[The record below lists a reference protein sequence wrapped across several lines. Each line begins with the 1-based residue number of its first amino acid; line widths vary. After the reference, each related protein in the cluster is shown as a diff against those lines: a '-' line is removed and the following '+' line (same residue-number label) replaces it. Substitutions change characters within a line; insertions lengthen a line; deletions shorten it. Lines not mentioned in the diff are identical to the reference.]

1 MRHKTTY
8 CCTWNSVAMKLRL
21 ARITSRAII
30 DLPSFPVVPYTAS
43 WCTRRCKRHDFTA
56 RLENENVWKMS
67 TERSIRLRIS
77 RNNIRQPRSTSLLI
91 SNVEENSS
99 FYFQDN
105 DRVRISFQE
114 IFLSFFPSPPPP
126 PNELAVP
133 RIARKHKVSRERGR
147 PSYARFPM
155 NF

>member
-1 MRHKTTY
+1 M
-8 CCTWNSVAMKLRL
+8 AMKLRL

-56 RLENENVWKMS
+56 RLEDENVWKMS

-114 IFLSFFPSPPPP
+114 IFLSFFPSLPLQTNWWCHESHESIRFRG
-126 PNELAVP
+126 NEV
-133 RIARKHKVSRERGR
+133 GR
-147 PSYARFPM
+147 PTRDFR
-155 NF
+155 

>member
-56 RLENENVWKMS
+56 RLEDENVWKMS

-105 DRVRISFQE
+105 DRVKISFQE
-114 IFLSFFPSPPPP
+114 IFLSFFPSPPPSKRIGGGCHESHESIRFHG
-126 PNELAVP
+126 NEV
-133 RIARKHKVSRERGR
+133 GR
-147 PSYARFPM
+147 PTRDFR
-155 NF
+155 